1 MSTTAQH
8 LAARHDPDLLTRA
21 IATAEMLGVENPQQS
36 VEASIGKIVSTPIE
50 VSGQST
56 TVTAVHAYA
65 DAVRKDYLADTR
77 AMAPGLNPG
86 AVTDDH
92 LLAAVTAVFL

>member
-1 MSTTAQH
+1 MIFPPGVRTREVTCGGAFLPVSDAEARQVVTEVEITST
-8 LAARHDPDLLTRA
+8 RYMIWD
-21 IATAEMLGVENPQQS
+21 
-36 VEASIGKIVSTPIE
+36 
-50 VSGQST
+50 GQST